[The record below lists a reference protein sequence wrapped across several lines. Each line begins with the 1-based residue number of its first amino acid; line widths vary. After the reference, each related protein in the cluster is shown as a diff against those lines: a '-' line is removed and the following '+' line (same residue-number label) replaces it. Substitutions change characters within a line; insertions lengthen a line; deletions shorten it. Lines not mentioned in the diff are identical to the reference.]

1 MVIIT
6 MKAPENKNWHI
17 ALFSAVY
24 SAATAMLLQSS
35 YSYGQVQ
42 PQFGL
47 SQQPQLQFGSPQ
59 VAQPQAMQGRDGQ
72 PEAAEPGGWRIIP
85 RLSLRETIS
94 DNVRLRPEG
103 DERADF
109 ITQINP
115 GVLLTGRARRY
126 DVSVDYTMNNL
137 IYAELSELT
146 RTRHQLNARATAE
159 LVENLFFV
167 DGRALMFQQNASMFG
182 PQAIDNVNA
191 TGNRADIK
199 VYTVSPYLRHRFQ
212 DFASTELRYTHSI
225 VESDAVA
232 LRNSQRDGFQAGL
245 NSGDSFRTLQWGLNY
260 SNQMIHFDRTGR
272 NVEMERSAANLRY
285 MVTSQFGLTATG
297 GYERNSFISIRGGTS
312 SPTWTAGF
320 TWEPSPR
327 TSIIANAGQR
337 FFGDTYFALAR
348 HRTRLTAWDASYIE
362 DITTFNQQAGL
373 GGINTAGSLN
383 QLLNPNVNPANI
395 LPNTQFL
402 LGQGIPGDVLN
413 FLTNRLFLQKLM
425 QASVAI
431 NGASNTVV
439 FRIFNMSRQAYSSEE
454 ADLDLVGAENQ
465 ALLRHT
471 RQTGANALWSY
482 RISQLTRAHL
492 SGQYAKFHFLS
503 TDRVDDLRIIRLSLT
518 RQLRQA
524 QPNLHG
530 MVELRHNERDSN
542 LAGADYRE
550 NAITASVNMSF

>member
-1 MVIIT
+1 MVAIT
-6 MKAPENKNWHI
+6 MKAPENKNRHI

-24 SAATAMLLQSS
+24 SAATAMLLLPF

-47 SQQPQLQFGSPQ
+47 SPLAQPQL
-59 VAQPQAMQGRDGQ
+59 MQGRDAP
-72 PEAAEPGGWRIIP
+72 PEAAGPGGWRILP
-85 RLSLRETIS
+85 RFSLRETFS

-103 DERADF
+103 EARSDLV
-109 ITQINP
+109 TQINP
-115 GVLLTGRARRY
+115 GILLTGRARRY
-126 DVSVDYTMNNL
+126 DVNIDYTMNNL
-137 IYAELSELT
+137 IYAELSDFT

-167 DGRALMFQQNASMFG
+167 DGRAMMFQQNASMFG
-182 PQAIDNVNA
+182 PQGIDNVNA

-225 VESDAVA
+225 VESDTIA
-232 LRNSQRDGFQAGL
+232 LRNSQRDSFQAGL
-245 NSGDSFRTLQWGLNY
+245 NSGESFRTLQWGFNY
-260 SNQMIHFDRTGR
+260 SNQMIHFDRSDR
-272 NVEMERSAANLRY
+272 NVELERSAANLRY
-285 MVTSQFGLTATG
+285 MVTPQFGLTATG

-312 SPTWTAGF
+312 SPTWTVGF

-327 TSIIANAGQR
+327 TSIIANAGKR

-348 HRTRLTAWDASYIE
+348 HRTRLTAWDVSYVE
-362 DITTFNQQAGL
+362 DITTFNQQAGF

-383 QLLNPNVNPANI
+383 QLLNPNINPGNI
-395 LPNTQFL
+395 QPNTQFL
-402 LGQGIPGDVLN
+402 LGQGIPGDALN
-413 FLTNRLFLQKLM
+413 FLTNRLFLQKRL
-425 QASVAI
+425 QASVAM

-439 FRIFNMSRQAYSSEE
+439 LSIFNMSRQAYSPDDVDTE
-454 ADLDLVGAENQ
+454 LVGGENL

-471 RQTGANALWSY
+471 RQAGANALWSY
-482 RISQLTRAHL
+482 RISNLTRANL
-492 SGQYAKFHFLS
+492 SGQYAKFYFLS
-503 TDRVDDLRIIRLSLT
+503 TDRVDDFRIIRLSLT

-524 QPNLHG
+524 QPNLQG
-530 MVELRHNERDSN
+530 MVELRHKERDSN
-542 LAGADYRE
+542 QAGADYRE